1 MSVLRALTVAVGTT
15 LLIATISSAS
25 AGNVFFMKDSPLANM
40 GEGDLEAFR
49 SAARRALDDAGD
61 GEAVRWE
68 NATSGAGG
76 LLTPL
81 STSERDGSVCR
92 RLRIQNAVGGQS
104 ANSEFDFCRQ
114 ADGTWKVP
122 PSDASRN

>member
-1 MSVLRALTVAVGTT
+1 MRVNVAVTAVAAVMVT
-15 LLIATISSAS
+15 LHA
-25 AGNVFFMKDSPLANM
+25 PL
-40 GEGDLEAFR
+40 LEHPPPDQLVK
-49 SAARRALDDAGD
+49 SLDDAGD